1 MTNFTRPWLQMMRE
15 DYGVKKSPHP
25 GWVQT
30 GPHSYRVPV
39 DQDGTP
45 LAYKERDEGGERPL
59 NRNSAR
65 TRSDKAEKFAR
76 EWSELIKK
84 IKKSGT
90 NEEHRLD
97 DGL

>member
-15 DYGVKKSPHP
+15 DYGFKKPLHP

-39 DQDGTP
+39 DQHGTP
-45 LAYKERDEGGERPL
+45 LAYKEKDEGGERPL

-90 NEEHRLD
+90 NEEHRLE